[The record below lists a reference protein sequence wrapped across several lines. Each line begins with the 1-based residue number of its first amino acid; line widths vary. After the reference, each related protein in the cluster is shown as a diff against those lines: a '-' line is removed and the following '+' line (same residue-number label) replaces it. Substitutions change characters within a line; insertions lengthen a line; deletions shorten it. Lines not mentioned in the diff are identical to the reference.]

1 MLKMKRKELKEFI
14 FNEMRGQFPELA
26 HIDNHELDLKI
37 FQAPSTIRLRPFG
50 LVMLKQM
57 YDCYE
62 FELGERLS
70 GRELLAL
77 KNHVGTPYFL
87 PTNQKRIF
95 IFSSKSAFVLN
106 LKGGDVK
113 NWLRGIINKNSVS

>member
-1 MLKMKRKELKEFI
+1 MKRKELKEFI

>member
-14 FNEMRGQFPELA
+14 FNEMREQFPELA

-37 FQAPSTIRLRPFG
+37 FQAPSTVRLRPFG

-57 YDCYE
+57 YDCYD
-62 FELGERLS
+62 FELEKRLT
-70 GRELLAL
+70 GKELLAL

-113 NWLRGIINKNSVS
+113 SWLRTIIDRNSAT

>member
-1 MLKMKRKELKEFI
+1 MKRKELKEFI
-14 FNEMRGQFPELA
+14 FNEMREQFPELA
-26 HIDNHELDLKI
+26 QIDNHELDLKI

-50 LVMLKQM
+50 LVMLKQI

-62 FELGERLS
+62 FELDERLS

-77 KNHVGTPYFL
+77 KNYVGTPYFL

-95 IFSSKSAFVLN
+95 IFSSKGAFMLN

-113 NWLRGIINKNSVS
+113 SWLRGLIDRNSVT